1 MPKIDTKDLF
11 KQAEELNE
19 QLDTIYER
27 RVANRQLLRLLRDS
41 DQLTEAEEEQ
51 LEAIYP
57 PRERRDSE
65 AESGEEQE

>member
-19 QLDTIYER
+19 QLDEIYER

-41 DQLTEAEEEQ
+41 AQLTEAEEEQ
-51 LEAIYP
+51 LAAIYP
-57 PRERRDSE
+57 PRERRNEEDGE
-65 AESGEEQE
+65 GEGEE

>member
-11 KQAEELNE
+11 KQAEDLNE
-19 QLDTIYER
+19 QLETIYER

-41 DQLTEAEEEQ
+41 DQLSEAEEEQ

-57 PRERRDSE
+57 PRERRESE
-65 AESGEEQE
+65 EDSGEALE